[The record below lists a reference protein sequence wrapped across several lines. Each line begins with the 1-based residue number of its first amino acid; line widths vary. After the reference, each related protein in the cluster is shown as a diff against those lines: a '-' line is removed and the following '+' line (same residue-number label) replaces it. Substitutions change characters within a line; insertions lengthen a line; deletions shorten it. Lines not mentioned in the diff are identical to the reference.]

1 MYLSVISKMEDDI
14 ITRFVGNI
22 KNNLSKKQ
30 KVVIDTTNYIFNKHV
45 EYSDHCSKVNDVV
58 FIKTHKVGRK
68 TIIFIQSSV
77 TFTDWQQL
85 NTKHIL
91 EIWNEE

>member
-1 MYLSVISKMEDDI
+1 MYLSVISKVEDDI
-14 ITRFVGNI
+14 ITRFIGNI

-68 TIIFIQSSV
+68 NNNIHPIISDFHRLAAAQHK
-77 TFTDWQQL
+77 TFS
-85 NTKHIL
+85 
-91 EIWNEE
+91 

>member
-1 MYLSVISKMEDDI
+1 MNARLINFVARGTLVILIILTVISKMEDDI

-68 TIIFIQSSV
+68 Q
-77 TFTDWQQL
+77 
-85 NTKHIL
+85 
-91 EIWNEE
+91 